1 MFVKYQFY
9 PQKVF
14 FFFFLKKKK
23 KKNQQKK
30 ISMISG
36 RATNFDT
43 THESDT
49 KLVSFE
55 LNGLT

>member
-1 MFVKYQFY
+1 MD
-9 PQKVF
+9 
-14 FFFFLKKKK
+14 
-23 KKNQQKK
+23 
-30 ISMISG
+30 
-36 RATNFDT
+36 RARNFDT